1 VRTRLGVQ
9 ARKCVGV
16 KPPRRARGDAGKLAR
31 APSLSY
37 LFRMITLA
45 VSGLKGGAG
54 KTVVATNLAAALHRS
69 GHKTLLIDLDAQ
81 ATASTWAARAA
92 ELGNDAPPVV
102 AITGSAV
109 RRDIERIG
117 AAFDIVVLDSPP
129 RLGVESRT
137 AVILADVVLLPVSPG
152 VADTWALQSTLA
164 VLDDARS
171 LRPELRAG
179 LVLNRWDRSSL
190 AASARTA
197 LEQTEL
203 PVLGVLGSRVAYG
216 EAMAVGLGVIDHAS
230 KSEAALELRRL
241 VRATMASLSSG
252 EDALRAVGGAS

>member
-1 VRTRLGVQ
+1 
-9 ARKCVGV
+9 
-16 KPPRRARGDAGKLAR
+16 
-31 APSLSY
+31 
-37 LFRMITLA
+37 MITLS

-92 ELGNDAPPVV
+92 ELSHDAPPVV
-102 AITGSAV
+102 SITGSAV
-109 RRDIERIG
+109 RRDIERVG
-117 AAFDIVVLDSPP
+117 AAYDVVVLDSPP

-152 VADTWALQSTLA
+152 VADTWALQSTLT
-164 VLDDARS
+164 VLEDARA

-190 AASARTA
+190 ASSARSA

-203 PVLGVLGSRVAYG
+203 PVLGVLSSRVAYG
-216 EAMAVGLGVIDHAS
+216 EAMASGLGVIEYAP
-230 KSEAALELRRL
+230 KSEAAFEFRRL
-241 VRATMASLSSG
+241 VRATMSSLG
-252 EDALRAVGGAS
+252 AEEVAAAAGGAS